1 VAIFSLAVSRGAKNA
16 TFAFPAHP
24 REGGI
29 QLFAAALDSRLRGNE
44 RLEHHASFG
53 SLIILS

>member
-24 REGGI
+24 AKAGI

-53 SLIILS
+53 

>member
-1 VAIFSLAVSRGAKNA
+1 MRLSLFPLIPAKA
-16 TFAFPAHP
+16 
-24 REGGI
+24 GI